1 MAAAAEEWS
10 LMRHH
15 TVTVGVELKQY
26 GEQKVVEVSL
36 KDDVIERFSLGLVLL
51 REQVVDTLSLVGKST
66 RLDIRVAD
74 EQHVDLPADKYEPR
88 IARCWLSPEPLSSL
102 LHFSLRY
109 YATRV
114 IQVDHVDLEMSD
126 GREDYYL
133 TFALCGTRGT

>member
-74 EQHVDLPADKYEPR
+74 EQHVDLPADNTTHVLPDAGFLR
-88 IARCWLSPEPLSSL
+88 DRFRHSSIFPL
-102 LHFSLRY
+102 
-109 YATRV
+109 
-114 IQVDHVDLEMSD
+114 
-126 GREDYYL
+126 
-133 TFALCGTRGT
+133 GTTQRGSFKSIMLISR